1 MSLSVRLENDAK
13 AALEEIARRRGV
25 TQSQLV
31 RSAIQDLIARE
42 RGSVFEAVED
52 LIGCVEGG
60 PSDLSEATGRRFRE
74 LLEARRQ

>member
-60 PSDLSEATGRRFRE
+60 LSDLSEATGRRFRE